1 MNRPLAW
8 VAAAMLTGT
17 LCAAWGLL
25 PGLAIP
31 LLLVA
36 AACLA
41 GAFRL
46 RNARIRPFVVLVGF
60 IGAGAAHWELNQT
73 PNSDPFADLVANN
86 PVSVTKVEGTVRSV
100 TLSIPGED
108 RLRLILDIDTRIDN
122 KTSSPIAGRA
132 VIHWTR
138 STGLIFPG
146 DRILVEG
153 EASVAIAEVNPG
165 VNGYEDY
172 LRNRGVN
179 TAIDAAG
186 PKAVTRLGE
195 APWYLPWNWAARFR
209 QAQADNLAR
218 AMPERVLPFVYAVWL
233 GHQSALSQE
242 EYLDYVWS
250 GTAHILSV
258 SGVHAA
264 IIAFTLNF
272 ALRALLMARRPR
284 SVMVMSAVFA
294 YALVSGASV
303 PAMRAAIMV
312 CLYMSADLLEREPD
326 TTTALSLAGIIFM
339 LWDPRSV
346 FDIGFQLSFASVA
359 SILIFISLFQNRMEK
374 VHWFLR
380 GPIATSLAVQI
391 IPLPIAAA
399 SFHALPLAAPVAN
412 LVAIP
417 VLAAVLWLCFVTA
430 LLSFIWMPAAQI
442 AGYATLLPI
451 ELIRWIAEAGS
462 SLRPLSK
469 IMTTPTTHAWAM
481 YWIAASLLAATLVVR
496 KDLRKSMLILSTTA
510 FAFSFIFWRPLD
522 YEPEVVM
529 LDVGHGD
536 ATFIRSTTG
545 ETLLIDGGD
554 ASEFSDRGRQIVA
567 PFLWARG
574 VTRLDAVMASH
585 TDRDHLGGLLYIIDN
600 FDVGAA
606 MLGALESDRPLE
618 REFVA
623 RCAER
628 GVPILR
634 VKRGD
639 ALQVGNTGLPIFH
652 PLPDWSETTLPNDLS
667 IVTKLDFASTSF
679 LFTGDI
685 ERAAEASLD
694 LWSIDTDILKVPH
707 HGADTSSTIPF
718 INAVTPKYATISTG
732 SHGRKVMD
740 QPIVDRY
747 KALGVSVL
755 RTDRLGAIR
764 FALVEGQLHVE
775 SERAKRGYPI
785 AKD

>member
-1 MNRPLAW
+1 
-8 VAAAMLTGT
+8 MLTGT

-25 PGLAIP
+25 SGLAIP

-41 GAFRL
+41 GAFRF
-46 RNARIRPFVVLVGF
+46 RDARFRPFIVLIGF
-60 IGAGAAHWELNQT
+60 VGAGAVHWELHRT
-73 PNSDPFADLVANN
+73 PNSDLFADFVTEH
-86 PVSVTKVEGTVRSV
+86 PDRVTKVEGTVRSV
-100 TLSIPGED
+100 TLAIPGND
-108 RLRLILDIDTRIDN
+108 RLRLILDIDQRIDN

-132 VIHWTR
+132 VIHWSR
-138 STGLIFPG
+138 SKGLVYPG

-153 EASVAIAEVNPG
+153 EASVSIAEVNPG

-172 LRNRGVN
+172 LRNRGVH
-179 TAIDAAG
+179 TVIDADG
-186 PKAVTRLGE
+186 PEAVSRLSE
-195 APWYLPWNWAARFR
+195 APWYSPWNWAARFR
-209 QAQADNLAR
+209 QTQANNLAR
-218 AMPERVLPFVYAVWL
+218 AMPERVLPFAYAVWL

-272 ALRALLMARRPR
+272 ALRALQIARRPR
-284 SVMVMSAVFA
+284 SIIVMTAVFA

-359 SILIFISLFQNRMEK
+359 SILIFISLFQDRMDRI
-374 VHWFLR
+374 HWFVR

-417 VLAAVLWLCFVTA
+417 VLAAILWLCFVTA

-442 AGYATLLPI
+442 AGYAALLPI

-469 IMTTPTTHAWAM
+469 IMTTPTLHAWAM
-481 YWIAASLLAATLVVR
+481 YWIAAALLAATLVVR
-496 KDLRKSMLILSTTA
+496 KDLRKSVLIIASTT
-510 FAFSFIFWRPLD
+510 FLLSFVFWRPLR
-522 YEPEVVM
+522 YESEVVM

-536 ATFIRSTTG
+536 ATFIRTTSG

-554 ASEFSDRGRQIVA
+554 LNEYSDRGRQIVA

-585 TDRDHLGGLLYIIDN
+585 TDRDHLGGLLYIVDN

-606 MLGALESDRPLE
+606 ILGAVESERPLE
-618 REFVA
+618 QTFLA
-623 RCAER
+623 KCAER
-628 GVPILR
+628 GIPVVR

-639 ALQVGNTGLPIFH
+639 TLQLGSTAFPIFH
-652 PLPDWSETTLPNDLS
+652 PIPDWSATTLPNDLS
-667 IVTKLDFASTSF
+667 IVTKLDFDTTSF

-685 ERAAEASLD
+685 ERAAEASID
-694 LWSIDTDILKVPH
+694 LTLVDADILKVPH

-718 INAVTPKYATISTG
+718 INAVTPQYATISTG
-732 SHGRKVMD
+732 ARGRPVMD

-747 KALGVSVL
+747 KARGASVL

-764 FALVEGQLHVE
+764 FTVDDGQLHVE
-775 SERAKRGYPI
+775 SERAKRRYPI

>member
-8 VAAAMLTGT
+8 VAIAMLTGT
-17 LCAAWGLL
+17 LSAAWGFIT
-25 PGLAIP
+25 GLAIP
-31 LLLVA
+31 LTLVA
-36 AACLA
+36 GACLA
-41 GAFRL
+41 TAFRF
-46 RNARIRPFVVLVGF
+46 RDARIRPFIVLVGF
-60 IGAGAAHWELNQT
+60 IGAGAAHWELQRT
-73 PNSDPFADLVANN
+73 AISDPFADFVAAHT
-86 PVSVTKVEGTVRSV
+86 VSAMTVEGTVRSV
-100 TLSIPGED
+100 SLAIPGDD
-108 RLRLILDIDTRIDN
+108 RLRLVLDIDTRRENDAHASI
-122 KTSSPIAGRA
+122 TGRA
-132 VIHWTR
+132 VVHWAR
-138 STGLIFPG
+138 SKGIVYPG
-146 DRILVEG
+146 DRVVVEG
-153 EASVAIAEVNPG
+153 EPRIAIAEVNPG
-165 VNGYEDY
+165 VKSYEDY
-172 LRNRGVN
+172 LRNRGVHS
-179 TAIDAAG
+179 AIDATG
-186 PKAVTRLGE
+186 PDAILRIAKV
-195 APWYLPWNWAARFR
+195 PWYSPWNWAARFR
-209 QAQADNLAR
+209 QAQAENLAR
-218 AMPERVLPFVYAVWL
+218 AMPFRVLPFVYAVWL

-272 ALRALLMARRPR
+272 ALRALQLARRPR
-284 SVMVMSAVFA
+284 SIIVMIAVFA

-326 TTTALSLAGIIFM
+326 TTTALSLAGIIFL

-359 SILIFISLFQNRMEK
+359 SILIYISLFQDRMEK
-374 VHWFLR
+374 IHWFVR

-399 SFHALPLAAPVAN
+399 SFHALPLAAPIAN

-430 LLSFIWMPAAQI
+430 LLSFVWMPAAQI

-469 IMTTPTTHAWAM
+469 IMTTPTLHAWAM
-481 YWIAASLLAATLVVR
+481 YWIAAALLAATLVAS
-496 KDLRKSMLILSTTA
+496 KDLRKSMIILSFTA
-510 FAFSFIFWRPLD
+510 IAFSFVFWRPLR

-536 ATFIRSTTG
+536 ATFIRTTTG
-545 ETLLIDGGD
+545 ETMLIDGGD

-574 VTRLDAVMASH
+574 ITRLDAVMASH
-585 TDRDHLGGLLYIIDN
+585 TDRDHLGGLLYIVDN

-606 MLGALESDRPLE
+606 ILGAVESDRPLE
-618 REFVA
+618 HEFLK

-628 GVPILR
+628 EIPVLR

-639 ALQVGNTGLPIFH
+639 TLQLGSTAFPIFH
-652 PLPDWSETTLPNDLS
+652 PIPDWSATTLPNDLS
-667 IVTKLDFASTSF
+667 IVTKVDFGSESI

-685 ERAAEASLD
+685 ERAAEASID
-694 LWSIDTDILKVPH
+694 LSLIDTDILKVPH
-707 HGADTSSTIPF
+707 HGADTSSTVPF
-718 INAVTPKYATISTG
+718 INAVTPQYATISTG
-732 SHGRKVMD
+732 ARGRPVLD

-747 KALGVSVL
+747 KARGVSVL

-764 FALVEGQLHVE
+764 FTLVEGELRVE
-775 SERAKRGYPI
+775 SERANRGYPI
-785 AKD
+785 ATI